1 MGIVDG
7 KKLRENYVFRNFYNG
22 FRLIK
27 QEKIALICLIYL
39 LVLVATAVIGPSITS
54 YEYDRNL
61 VTEDGSILRGE
72 SPSLAHPFGT
82 NDVGQDVF
90 SRVIHGARATVI
102 TGAVGGF
109 LIMTVGTLMGVVS
122 GYVGGRT
129 DDVLMRFTDIVYGVP
144 VIPIALVLFA
154 LFELGFFGSIV
165 MIGLILWRGAA
176 RVIRSQTLQIRERPF
191 VLSAKATGASTPRI
205 IVKHIL
211 PNVAPM
217 AVLYLALGVGW
228 SIIIQAG
235 LAFIGVT
242 DPFVPSWGIIVRNA
256 YKSGQMASLW
266 WWSLP
271 PGILISLTVVSTF
284 MIGRSLEQNLQDQG
298 GQAIMAEE

>member
-1 MGIVDG
+1 
-7 KKLRENYVFRNFYNG
+7 
-22 FRLIK
+22 
-27 QEKIALICLIYL
+27 
-39 LVLVATAVIGPSITS
+39 
-54 YEYDRNL
+54 
-61 VTEDGSILRGE
+61 
-72 SPSLAHPFGT
+72 
-82 NDVGQDVF
+82 
-90 SRVIHGARATVI
+90 
-102 TGAVGGF
+102 
-109 LIMTVGTLMGVVS
+109 
-122 GYVGGRT
+122 
-129 DDVLMRFTDIVYGVP
+129 
-144 VIPIALVLFA
+144 
-154 LFELGFFGSIV
+154 
-165 MIGLILWRGAA
+165 
-176 RVIRSQTLQIRERPF
+176 
-191 VLSAKATGASTPRI
+191 
-205 IVKHIL
+205 
-211 PNVAPM
+211 M